1 MTQIHPTAVIDPAAE
16 LGEGVEIGPYVVVG
30 PHVRIGAGSVVRSHA
45 TLSGWTEIGSRVEIY
60 PFASVGMEPQDLKY
74 KGEKTLLK
82 IGDGTVIRETATLH
96 PGTAGGG
103 SVTVVGADC
112 FLMVGVHVAHDC
124 HLGQGVIMANG
135 THLGGHVTIEDGAII
150 GALCGI
156 HQYVRIGTLGL
167 TGAGSMVGQDVPP
180 YCSVHGDHATLI
192 GLNTLGL
199 QRHGMSNAQI
209 ATLKK
214 AYQILFRSKALF
226 KDRLARVERELAGSP
241 EVDRMIKFIRDSK
254 RGLCR

>member
-1 MTQIHPTAVIDPAAE
+1 MRKIHPTAVVDPAAE
-16 LGEGVEIGPYVVVG
+16 LAEGVEIGPYVVVG
-30 PHVRIGAGSVVRSHA
+30 PHVRIGENSIVRGQA
-45 TLSGWTEIGSRVEIY
+45 TLAGWTEIGSRVEIY
-60 PFASVGMEPQDLKY
+60 PFVSVGMEPQDLKY

-82 IGDGTVIRETATLH
+82 IGDGTVIRESVTLH

-103 SVTVVGADC
+103 SVTMVGADC

-135 THLGGHVTIEDGAII
+135 THLGGHVTIEDGAIL
-150 GALCGI
+150 GALCGV
-156 HQYVRIGTLGL
+156 HQYVRIGTLGM
-167 TGAGSMVGQDVPP
+167 TAAGSMVGQDVPP
-180 YCSVHGDHATLI
+180 YCTVHGDHARLV
-192 GLNTLGL
+192 GLNLVGL
-199 QRHGMSNAQI
+199 RRSGMSSAQI

-214 AYQILFRSKALF
+214 AYQILFRSKTLF